1 MYRNRGPGQQAGS
14 RPFAPGGRLRA
25 FGSLLAA
32 IAWGALLLVPAP
44 LDAQTASTPD
54 ARPSSPA
61 PASTSSVIKK
71 RNPTGS
77 PLDTLMQTRLWA
89 DVPEAKDFVRK
100 ARPPQDTLD
109 YKPTTGSYPK
119 RPKPRTPA
127 ELDALKSELE
137 SAARRNEARA
147 GQLKSA
153 KEPPAAAARGKAPD

>member
-1 MYRNRGPGQQAGS
+1 
-14 RPFAPGGRLRA
+14 
-25 FGSLLAA
+25 
-32 IAWGALLLVPAP
+32 
-44 LDAQTASTPD
+44 
-54 ARPSSPA
+54 
-61 PASTSSVIKK
+61 
-71 RNPTGS
+71 
-77 PLDTLMQTRLWA
+77 MQTRLWA

-137 SAARRNEARA
+137 SAARRNQARA

-153 KEPPAAAARGKAPD
+153 KAPSAAAATPGKAPH